1 MHLGVPM
8 IITARPGTVLANW
21 AKSHN
26 WLAYAEDSGGNDI
39 SEIVRRITEKESWEK
54 MADESRAVA
63 LGEFNPER
71 IQAQFEGELVTA

>member
-1 MHLGVPM
+1 
-8 IITARPGTVLANW
+8 
-21 AKSHN
+21 
-26 WLAYAEDSGGNDI
+26 
-39 SEIVRRITEKESWEK
+39 